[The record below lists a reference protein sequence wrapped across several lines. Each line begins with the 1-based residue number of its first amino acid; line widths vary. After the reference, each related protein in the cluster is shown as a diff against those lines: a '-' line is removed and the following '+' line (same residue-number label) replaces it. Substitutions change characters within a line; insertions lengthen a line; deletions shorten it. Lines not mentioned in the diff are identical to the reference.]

1 MDSNET
7 SHYGNGTG
15 SSANA
20 INVTGSPVAPSH
32 AVGRPPSSR
41 HSSDVNSPSSS
52 SRDHIPLNH
61 GRIESLSST
70 SHAQA
75 PVAGVNPTVASDTS
89 QTAPRFQIDSPS
101 SVTAYDESADVLSMS
116 PLPKTTLGQV
126 QNRLG
131 SFLTTLNTLSVSFPH
146 LSKTAAV
153 VPLSAA
159 SHALHHA
166 QHTAHVAVK
175 GSNASFDIAQTMHTL
190 AHHSHEAAA
199 RALDLAQQSLAAAQA
214 AFTAAEQ
221 SSASAQAALVGCRE
235 ARERAKEA
243 VDAVQRVTAVLDAHE
258 QSIAGWEEQVQK
270 MAIETRSAV
279 EELRS
284 WATDLEQDGVRG
296 RARRKIS
303 WETDEGKRAD
313 KQQHET
319 SERRSSLATDA
330 SRWQVAEVVHDME
343 TQPVGSGRR
352 TLSIP
357 IFGAPQVA
365 GQIAV
370 IESARGQQESR
381 QSVLGHPT
389 SIEPQGFTSSTT
401 TPAIRTETRAQEASR
416 KYQQKRYQ
424 ATTME
429 QERARVATE
438 PRFRAERTGQ
448 IARNGDAVAG
458 EVLRGILPDAV
469 SVTEGGP
476 VSLPTSHVAL
486 KAPAHQRQS
495 HSQAASLGPATTDTS
510 SVLRSRFIPATTEA
524 GRFLQDDL
532 PFSSVTRTSGNNI
545 DCGNHAGNPIFVS
558 DSSPLLELPSDDV
571 LDTRPV
577 NSRLLDTS
585 KHPNAPTIVNEGT
598 PVNSLPTW
606 TTLKREPSRDTFES
620 DTGNAANDTLA
631 EHPIALRSTP
641 LLTPHVERLTT
652 LRRVAD
658 ASGIHPSPILN
669 QKIKQEPSSSD
680 ALLRKTSGVGRFHAP
695 VPRFDRAQD
704 VNSAFPQHLPPR
716 SVSPGDSTGNHP
728 IQVGVTPPRMKKI
741 NRPKLTAQEALAND
755 RHAADKGDSEVTSA
769 ERPSVGDKTRQ
780 IHSNGV
786 DASYPQTTRSD
797 RDSKADANT
806 GDRHLPEQR
815 SALNGRFKDDNGGDT
830 RVPRERRLSDN
841 RGEYLG
847 KDGGF
852 RGQKFDGYA
861 TRDAFVRGNDR
872 SWGAPKSFISGRSP
886 SPRQWDNSP
895 PRRPSIRR
903 DTYQGNTAVSPD
915 SRSSPS
921 LTRFSR
927 PIIRRRYSPPSSPV
941 SYGRSQPPPRPLAP
955 PTSPQIGPRK
965 RLRESTGVMPSSEA
979 TSVWRTWNDDSDT
992 RKSGPG
998 PWQASSD
1005 FSSPVVSRR
1014 TPSVSRTLASRMQEP
1029 PPHPLPPSDTGPN
1042 DNRHINS
1049 NPTRGEAAGT
1059 DVEDTATGPRAEHRP
1074 HSRHNSF
1081 SDRVRD
1087 YERDD
1092 LGPSS
1097 VLGKRKKFRE
1107 MEGSEFQAELDGD
1120 RPYLLSR
1127 MSDQTRSPFRGFGSS
1142 IRGYSGSGR
1151 GYERGRG
1158 FGRGRGAPFSR
1169 GGYRGRMK
1177 PLQDRIH

>member
-1 MDSNET
+1 MDLNGT
-7 SHYGNGTG
+7 SHYGSGTG
-15 SSANA
+15 SSTNA

-41 HSSDVNSPSSS
+41 RSSDVNSPSSS

-61 GRIESLSST
+61 RIESSSST

-75 PVAGVNPTVASDTS
+75 PVAGVNTAVSSDTS

-101 SVTAYDESADVLSMS
+101 SLTAYDESADVLSMS
-116 PLPKTTLGQV
+116 PLPKATVEQV

-131 SFLTTLNTLSVSFPH
+131 SFLATLNTLSVSFPH
-146 LSKTAAV
+146 LSKPAAV

-214 AFTAAEQ
+214 AFAAAEQ

-235 ARERAKEA
+235 ARERANEA

-296 RARRKIS
+296 RARRRIS

-319 SERRSSLATDA
+319 SERRTSLATDA
-330 SRWQVAEVVHDME
+330 SRWQVAEVVRDME
-343 TQPVGSGRR
+343 SQPAGRHRR

-370 IESARGQQESR
+370 IESAHRVQQESR
-381 QSVLGHPT
+381 HIVPGHTT
-389 SIEPQGFTSSTT
+389 SIETQGVTSSTA
-401 TPAIRTETRAQEASR
+401 TPATRTETRAQEASR

-424 ATTME
+424 ATTKE
-429 QERARVATE
+429 QERARAATE
-438 PRFRAERTGQ
+438 PKLRAERTGQ
-448 IARNGDAVAG
+448 IARNGDAIAG
-458 EVLRGILPDAV
+458 EVPHGIPPDAFP
-469 SVTEGGP
+469 VTEGGP
-476 VSLPTSHVAL
+476 VSLPTSHVASE
-486 KAPAHQRQS
+486 APPAPQRQS
-495 HSQAASLGPATTDTS
+495 YSQAASLGPATTDTS
-510 SVLRSRFIPATTEA
+510 GVLRNRFIPATTEA
-524 GRFLQDDL
+524 GRFLQNDL

-545 DCGNHAGNPIFVS
+545 DCGDHAENPIFVS
-558 DSSPLLELPSDDV
+558 DSSPWPELPSDNA

-577 NSRLLDTS
+577 NGIPSDTS
-585 KHPNAPTIVNEGT
+585 KPANALTVANEGT
-598 PVNSLPTW
+598 PANSLPTW
-606 TTLKREPSRDTFES
+606 TTLKREPSRDTYEG
-620 DTGNAANDTLA
+620 DTGNPANNTLA

-658 ASGIHPSPILN
+658 ASGIHPSPNLN
-669 QKIKQEPSSSD
+669 HKIKQEPSSSD
-680 ALLRKTSGVGRFHAP
+680 ALLPLRKTNRVGHFPAP
-695 VPRFDRAQD
+695 VPRFDRTQD
-704 VNSAFPQHLPPR
+704 ANSAFPQRPPPR
-716 SVSPGDSTGNHP
+716 SVSPGDSTGNRP
-728 IQVGVTPPRMKKI
+728 IQVGVTPPRMKKV
-741 NRPKLTAQEALAND
+741 NRAKFTTQEPLAND
-755 RHAADKGDSEVTSA
+755 RHAADKGDSGVTNA
-769 ERPSVGDKTRQ
+769 EHPSVGDNTRQ

-786 DASYPQTTRSD
+786 DDSYPQTSRSD
-797 RDSKADANT
+797 RDSKTDADT
-806 GDRHLPEQR
+806 GDRHIPEQR
-815 SALNGRFKDDNGGDT
+815 PALNGRPRDDNGGDT

-841 RGEYLG
+841 RVEYLG

-861 TRDAFVRGNDR
+861 TRDRGNDR

-903 DTYQGNTAVSPD
+903 DTYQGNTVVSPD

-921 LTRFSR
+921 LPRFSR
-927 PIIRRRYSPPSSPV
+927 PIIRRRYSPSSSPV

-965 RLRESTGVMPSSEA
+965 RLRESTGFMPSSEVA
-979 TSVWRTWNDDSDT
+979 PVWRTWNDDSDT
-992 RKSGPG
+992 RRSGPG

-1005 FSSPVVSRR
+1005 FSSPIVSRR

-1029 PPHPLPPSDTGPN
+1029 APHPLPPSDTGPN
-1042 DNRHINS
+1042 DNHHVNP
-1049 NPTRGEAAGT
+1049 NPTRGDAAGT
-1059 DVEDTATGPRAEHRP
+1059 DVEDTATGPRAEHRV
-1074 HSRHNSF
+1074 HSRQNSF
-1081 SDRVRD
+1081 SDKVRD

-1107 MEGSEFQAELDGD
+1107 MEGSEFPAELDGD

-1142 IRGYSGSGR
+1142 IRGYSSSGR